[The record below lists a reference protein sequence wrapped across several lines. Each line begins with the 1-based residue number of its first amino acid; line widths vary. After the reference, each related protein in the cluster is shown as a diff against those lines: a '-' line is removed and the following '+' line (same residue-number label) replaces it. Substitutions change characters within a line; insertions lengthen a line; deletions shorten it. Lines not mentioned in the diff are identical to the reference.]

1 MAVRLDTRADR
12 ERARAANN
20 TDDNSKKP
28 PVTATWSWPALAAVV
43 VPALILLAVALA

>member
-12 ERARAANN
+12 ERARMPDTTA
-20 TDDNSKKP
+20 DNSKKP

-43 VPALILLAVALA
+43 IPALILLAVALA